1 MMVNDMIENDWI
13 KKTFNT
19 KKAVIGLVHLQPLP
33 GDPEYDKEGGMEKII
48 RMAKEDVISLQN
60 GGVDGLLFTNEFSSP
75 YMSKVGHE
83 TVAAMAY
90 VMGAL
95 KSVIKLPYGNDCIND
110 EMATIAM
117 SSATGA
123 CFTRGV
129 FHGTWSTN
137 AGIAEGDG
145 GSARRLCK
153 SLDIPDFK
161 LIYYL
166 MPESSGDLAE
176 RDAITLL
183 RSTYFLDRPDAI
195 AIAGVV
201 AGQKPKVE
209 DIKKCREKYPDAI
222 IFAATGVNKDN
233 VDQYLPYVDAMFIG
247 TSFKKDS
254 IFRNQ
259 IDQDRVKDF
268 MDKIKLLRQDYC

>member
-1 MMVNDMIENDWI
+1 MSDKSWIEE
-13 KKTFNT
+13 TFKT
-19 KKAVIGLVHLQPLP
+19 KKAVIGLVHMQPLP
-33 GDPEYDKEGGMEKII
+33 GDPGYDTEGGIDKVI
-48 RMAKEDVISLQN
+48 RMAKEDVIALQE
-60 GGVDGLLFTNEFSSP
+60 GGVDGLLFTNEFSLP
-75 YMSKVGHE
+75 YMSKVGYE
-83 TVAAMAY
+83 TVAAMSY

-95 KSVIKLPYGNDCIND
+95 KEITKVPYGNDCIND

-137 AGIAEGDG
+137 SGIAQGDG

-153 SLDIPDFK
+153 ALDIPDFK
-161 LIYYL
+161 LVYYL
-166 MPESSGDLAE
+166 MPESSGDLAG
-176 RDAITLL
+176 RDAVTLL
-183 RSTYFLDRPDAI
+183 KSTYFLDKPDAI

-209 DIKKCREKYPDAI
+209 DIKNCREKYPDAT

-247 TSFKKDS
+247 TSFKKDGV
-254 IFRNQ
+254 FRNQ
-259 IDQDRVKDF
+259 IDQSRVKEF
-268 MDKIKLLRQDYC
+268 MNKIKPLREKL